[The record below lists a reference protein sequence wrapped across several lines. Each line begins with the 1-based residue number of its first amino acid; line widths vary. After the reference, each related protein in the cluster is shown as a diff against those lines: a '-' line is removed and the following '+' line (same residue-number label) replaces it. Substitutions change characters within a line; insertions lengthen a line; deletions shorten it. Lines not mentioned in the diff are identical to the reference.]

1 MPTSVAY
8 VTEKQFFFV
17 TVTGALVYLAL
28 GRGGGYRGWGTGA
41 GGAEAWCLSKWDW
54 TEEMSWVLEV
64 EVEWVHPLSYL
75 LDRICGGV

>member
-28 GRGGGYRGWGTGA
+28 GILWGGVTIGVGGGGMGS
-41 GGAEAWCLSKWDW
+41 GGAEAWCLSK
-54 TEEMSWVLEV
+54 
-64 EVEWVHPLSYL
+64 
-75 LDRICGGV
+75 

>member
-28 GRGGGYRGWGTGA
+28 GGLRGGGMGA

-54 TEEMSWVLEV
+54 TE
-64 EVEWVHPLSYL
+64 
-75 LDRICGGV
+75 